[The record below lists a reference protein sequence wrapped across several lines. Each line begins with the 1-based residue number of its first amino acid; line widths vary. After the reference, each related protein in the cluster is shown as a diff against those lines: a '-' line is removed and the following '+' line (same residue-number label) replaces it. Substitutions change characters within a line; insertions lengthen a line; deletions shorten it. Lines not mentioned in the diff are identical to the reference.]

1 MVHSQRRLQARLLG
15 ATIAV
20 GEVRTDVRLG
30 LSGEH
35 EVTNDKGTSGS
46 RILGID
52 PGLITTGYGL
62 IEAVGGELKLVEG
75 GIIRVPTKLPLE
87 QRLSV
92 VFHGVQELIREFEP
106 SAIALEEVYTHY
118 ERPRVAVMMG
128 HARGVICL
136 AAALNQV
143 PLFSYASTHVKGALT
158 GNGRASKEQV
168 QRMVEIRLDLKKT
181 PEPPDVSDALAVALC
196 HLVRSKTNAE
206 QLAALVD
213 TRDKLLE
220 RGFDR

>member
-1 MVHSQRRLQARLLG
+1 M
-15 ATIAV
+15 
-20 GEVRTDVRLG
+20 
-30 LSGEH
+30 
-35 EVTNDKGTSGS
+35 TNDRGASGS

-62 IEAVGGELKLVEG
+62 IEVVGGEPRLVEG
-75 GIIRVPTKLPLE
+75 GVIRVPTKLSVE
-87 QRLSV
+87 QRLLE
-92 VFHGVQELIREFEP
+92 VFHGVEDLIKEFEP
-106 SAIALEEVYTHY
+106 SAMALEEVYTHY

-136 AAALNQV
+136 AAALNQI

-181 PEPPDVSDALAVALC
+181 PEPLDVTDALAVALC
-196 HLVRSKTNAE
+196 HLVRITTNAE
-206 QLAALVD
+206 QLGALVNAQ
-213 TRDKLLE
+213 RP
-220 RGFDR
+220 RS